1 MHSDIIIFSRI
12 NLVSFRE
19 VGIFGCRMCNFCYIH
34 CFVPQQFEA
43 VYTGQNKSS
52 KSICPVV
59 GSSASTRSKSKIER
73 GISSSGNVGWA
84 CDQLLALRNLSQ
96 MAGPLSPGQS
106 EWVVW
111 VLNGLLHLNLHIGSS
126 VQSADCYCQICKG
139 ATQDKWL
146 HSIIMSQSTRK
157 SNNTTEGF
165 KKENLPPP
173 P

>member
-1 MHSDIIIFSRI
+1 MELGFFNTLLGFINTMHSDIIIFSRI

-84 CDQLLALRNLSQ
+84 CDQLLALRKPVTDGRPIISRPKW
-96 MAGPLSPGQS
+96 MSGLSPQWTPS
-106 EWVVW
+106 FKSPYWLKRPVSR
-111 VLNGLLHLNLHIGSS
+111 LLLPNL
-126 VQSADCYCQICKG
+126 
-139 ATQDKWL
+139 
-146 HSIIMSQSTRK
+146 
-157 SNNTTEGF
+157 
-165 KKENLPPP
+165 
-173 P
+173 